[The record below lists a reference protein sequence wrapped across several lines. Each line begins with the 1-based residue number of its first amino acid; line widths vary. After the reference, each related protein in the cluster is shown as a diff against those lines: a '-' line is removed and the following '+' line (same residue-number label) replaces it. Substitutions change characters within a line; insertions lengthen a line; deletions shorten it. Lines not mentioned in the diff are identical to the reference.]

1 MAGRAALQGCPAA
14 PAALQLPAVPASLRS
29 SLFVNT
35 LPRDSV
41 LWGMT
46 RLPLLSTLMALA
58 FAAPALAQDTQFIR
72 ALEAA
77 QKQRPAQV
85 GTAARIAPKSEPG
98 DPMVIHG
105 RAFAED
111 DTTPL
116 AGAIVFAY
124 HTDRTGIYDER
135 SAGPHS
141 WRLKGWA
148 KTGSDGRFEFRTI
161 RPGAYPENSQP
172 AHVHFT
178 LFTPDGAR
186 YHAGELEFED
196 DPLLPERARAQ
207 SRAAG
212 NFGSVRPVR
221 REGSTQH
228 VEIAL
233 RVNPGRKF

>member
-1 MAGRAALQGCPAA
+1 MALAMAA
-14 PAALQLPAVPASLRS
+14 PAA
-29 SLFVNT
+29 
-35 LPRDSV
+35 
-41 LWGMT
+41 
-46 RLPLLSTLMALA
+46 
-58 FAAPALAQDTQFIR
+58 AQDTEFIR
-72 ALEAA
+72 ALETA
-77 QKQRPAQV
+77 QKHRPAQV
-85 GTAARIAPKSEPG
+85 GTTARIAPESEPG

-111 DTTPL
+111 GTTPI

-124 HTDRTGIYDER
+124 HTDRTGLYDER

-148 KTGSDGRFEFRTI
+148 KTDKDGRFEFRTI
-161 RPGAYPENSQP
+161 RPGAYPQNNQA

-186 YHAGELEFED
+186 YHAGELQFD
-196 DPLLPERARAQ
+196 DDRLLPERERAR
-207 SRAAG
+207 SRDAG

-221 REGSTQH
+221 REGPTQH

-233 RVNPGRKF
+233 RVNPAEKF